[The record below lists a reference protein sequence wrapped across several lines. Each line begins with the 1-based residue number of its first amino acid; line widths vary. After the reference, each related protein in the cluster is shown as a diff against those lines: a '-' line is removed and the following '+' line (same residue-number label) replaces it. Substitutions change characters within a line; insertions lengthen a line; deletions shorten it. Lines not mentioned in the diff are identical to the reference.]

1 MPPPI
6 RRTSNGAP
14 FKARLPLSVPGQRI
28 GLMGGTFDPPHAAH
42 AMIARTAMKRL
53 RLSQVWWLVTPGNPL
68 KSRALPPLSDRI
80 AACRRLVPERAMKIS
95 GVEAALGTRYSV
107 DTLSILRRRLP
118 GRRLVWIMGADNLAL
133 FHHWRDW
140 RTIFRL
146 MPVAVIDRP
155 GWHLRALASPAAR
168 TFAASRVPE
177 SSARRLADKSAPAWI
192 FLSGPLSDLSS
203 TAIRA
208 RLGR

>member
-1 MPPPI
+1 MPPI

-28 GLMGGTFDPPHAAH
+28 GLMGGTFEPPHAAH

-68 KSRALPPLSDRI
+68 KSRAIPPLGDRM

-95 GVEAALGTRYSV
+95 GLEAALGTRYSV
-107 DTLSILRRRLP
+107 DTLSVLRSRLP
-118 GRRLVWIMGADNLAL
+118 GRRLVWIMGADNLAS

-168 TFAASRVPE
+168 VFVASRVPE
-177 SSARRLADKSAPAWI
+177 SLAGRLADRPAPAWI
-192 FLSGPLSDLSS
+192 YLSGRLSDLSS